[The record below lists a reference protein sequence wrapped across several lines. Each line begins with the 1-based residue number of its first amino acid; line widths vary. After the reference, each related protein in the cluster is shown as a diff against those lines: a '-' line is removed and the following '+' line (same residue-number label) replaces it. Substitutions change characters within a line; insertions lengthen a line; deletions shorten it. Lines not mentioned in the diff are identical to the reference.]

1 MILYLFFANKIES
14 SFLFQLRKLNYELM
28 QFAAKQSNFYIC
40 DISWLQNHLGKNVFF
55 QTSVYINTEMVLSI
69 DILPEVAAKTIDLIA
84 AMYGKFKKC
93 LILDLD
99 NTMWGGVIG
108 DDGLEIFNW
117 AV

>member
-1 MILYLFFANKIES
+1 
-14 SFLFQLRKLNYELM
+14 
-28 QFAAKQSNFYIC
+28 
-40 DISWLQNHLGKNVFF
+40 
-55 QTSVYINTEMVLSI
+55 MVLSI

>member
-1 MILYLFFANKIES
+1 
-14 SFLFQLRKLNYELM
+14 
-28 QFAAKQSNFYIC
+28 
-40 DISWLQNHLGKNVFF
+40 LGKNVFF